1 MRYTN
6 EIGGLRSVDCWRRRA
21 LGGRQSGPVYA
32 KSHLVPTTTAKCRK
46 PGNIMSLVE
55 LRVDAP
61 AGPESSE
68 QPLDL
73 VPKLAEFAAAV
84 PFDFPVRFRRHD
96 RHHPQG
102 LHKSAGLVALAGA
115 VHRRRRIPTGWSQL
129 SGRARPSGASWA
141 CPRNEF
147 AASGLGN
154 SASALSGSFHLA
166 ITAFGSPARNC
177 RNWRRPRR
185 GFPPRG

>member
-1 MRYTN
+1 MKSADCALLIVGEDGHLADGN
-6 EIGGLRSVDCWRRRA
+6 QGLFMLNRISFRRRQ
-21 LGGRQSGPVYA
+21 RNSGA
-32 KSHLVPTTTAKCRK
+32 RK
-46 PGNIMSLVE
+46 HRAEFVE
-55 LRVDAP
+55 PREDAP
-61 AGPESSE
+61 TALESSE

-73 VPKLAEFAAAV
+73 VPKLAEFAITV

-102 LHKSAGLVALAGA
+102 LHKSAGLVALVGA
-115 VHRRRRIPTGWSQL
+115 VQRRRRIPTGWSQL
-129 SGRARPSGASWA
+129 SDRARPSGASWA

-154 SASALSGSFHLA
+154 SAPALSGSFHLTA
-166 ITAFGSPARNC
+166 SAFGSPARNC
-177 RNWRRPRR
+177 RNWRSPRG